1 VRPGNGAHAVG
12 RRLIVEQDAAATV
25 HLQVYEAG
33 RHENARG
40 NARLCPPGW
49 NLVRRREAG
58 DAAALDHHGS
68 TAMPAAAVK
77 NTVRNDGPP
86 FGVWLVLAHICPR

>member
-1 VRPGNGAHAVG
+1 MKPAV
-12 RRLIVEQDAAATV
+12 TKTP
-25 HLQVYEAG
+25 AG
-33 RHENARG
+33 TRD
-40 NARLCPPGW
+40 CVQPGW